1 MVLKKKLL
9 EGRRMYYAEKFF
21 FRSNIHFVIFDD
33 SIQNSAYLRTR
44 FIVRTQ
50 HKLMYFAHFG
60 FTIDPKC
67 HPLYILNNVLGMR
80 YGGLH

>member
-1 MVLKKKLL
+1 MVLKKKTI
-9 EGRRMYYAEKFF
+9 GRPYVLCREVF
-21 FRSNIHFVIFDD
+21 FRSNIHFVVFDD